1 MDHPVSSC
9 PTQLRVLCQ
18 ALRNGAEVRHEFFDV
33 LPKQTLSQQ
42 INGSAHQLIA
52 LAESQHNS
60 RTVGAA
66 IAGRRV
72 VAKAYS
78 DPVVNRITSC
88 ACVQRES
95 RVSRNLAEAI
105 AAIPIALGERV
116 PNRAMFKNFMQAGAV
131 HFVQVDCKRV
141 AGISE
146 FLIW

>member
-42 INGSAHQLIA
+42 FNGSAHQLIA

-60 RTVGAA
+60 RTAGAA
-66 IAGRRV
+66 IAGKKGRGKGV
-72 VAKAYS
+72 FG
-78 DPVVNRITSC
+78 PGVNRITSC

-95 RVSRNLAEAI
+95 RVSRNRAEAI
-105 AAIPIALGERV
+105 PLVG
-116 PNRAMFKNFMQAGAV
+116 
-131 HFVQVDCKRV
+131 
-141 AGISE
+141 SE
-146 FLIW
+146 GN